1 LHPDFRLTGRT
12 EAVHKAQAIHDSRIN
27 REDADEDDDEYVDDE
42 ALRKQRAEEERVRL
56 EAEEEEQ
63 KEARER
69 PPELLAIVDNLE
81 NLFRKLVK
89 LEKEVIDYQEKLD
102 EPGHTEQFVERTTR
116 LKQDTVTK
124 LDVQLRKKLVA
135 VIDAIKELNLEGE
148 YAPRSIKVMLKS
160 VSH

>member
-1 LHPDFRLTGRT
+1 
-12 EAVHKAQAIHDSRIN
+12 V
-27 REDADEDDDEYVDDE
+27 
-42 ALRKQRAEEERVRL
+42 
-56 EAEEEEQ
+56 EQ
-63 KEARER
+63 TEARER